1 MEQEMEL
8 ILSKATVKGDFV
20 DQWMLTYVPA
30 LVKYAENSKKKSLC
44 VLMKE
49 LVYNKEG

>member
-1 MEQEMEL
+1 MEL
-8 ILSKATVKGDFV
+8 ILSKATVKAHFV

-30 LVKYAENSKKKSLC
+30 LVENSKKKSLC